1 LKPDATGCQEGDETK
16 KNDFEVASFL
26 GAKDWD
32 PLSFE
37 NSAHLI
43 R

>member
-1 LKPDATGCQEGDETK
+1 LKPDAAGRQEDDETE
-16 KNDFEVASFL
+16 KNDFEVAPFL